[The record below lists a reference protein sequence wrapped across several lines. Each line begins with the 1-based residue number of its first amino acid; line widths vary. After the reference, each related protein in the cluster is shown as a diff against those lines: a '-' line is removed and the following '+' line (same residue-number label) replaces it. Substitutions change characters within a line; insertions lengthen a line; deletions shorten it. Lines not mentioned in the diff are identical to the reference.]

1 MSRNRKEQLKET
13 IEKLDTQEHAQI
25 FNIIKQYTNNY
36 TKTNS
41 GVLVSSDALNDEC
54 LLEIEKMVK
63 FYVDQHK
70 SMTLDRRAN
79 QRQ

>member
-54 LLEIEKMVK
+54 LFEIEKMVK

>member
-1 MSRNRKEQLKET
+1 MSRNRKEQLKES

-70 SMTLDRRAN
+70 SMTLERRAN